1 MKEDKYHERILEYLD
16 GNLTAKKVEELRK
29 RLKEEGIDLSQLDEM
44 EKLVL
49 QLDEIQAPE
58 PQEEMRDQFYRMLE
72 EEKSRIASK
81 QRFLDALIKPVR
93 FFFETTF
100 MPKIAYASLFLMLGI
115 VLGHW
120 IIPDKQLRSQTS
132 MMMEEMQNMKKMMAL
147 TLFDQSNASD
157 RLKAVSFTSELTK
170 PDNRVLESLLK
181 TLNNDANVNV
191 RLASLDALTRQI
203 ENPEVR
209 TGLVKSISNQDSPL
223 VQVAIAE
230 LMIKIQEKSSVPELE
245 KLLQRENLN
254 EVVAEKVTES
264 IKVLI

>member
-1 MKEDKYHERILEYLD
+1 MYHERILEYLN
-16 GNLTAKKVEELRK
+16 GNLTAKQVKELRK
-29 RLKEEGIDLSQLDEM
+29 ILREEGIDLSQLDEM
-44 EKLVL
+44 EKLVQ

-58 PQEEMRDQFYRMLE
+58 PQEEMRDQFYQMLE

-81 QRFLDALIKPVR
+81 QWFFDALIKPVR
-93 FFFETTF
+93 FLLETISLSK
-100 MPKIAYASLFLMLGI
+100 MAYASLFLMLGI
-115 VLGHW
+115 ILGHW

-132 MMMEEMQNMKKMMAL
+132 IMMEEMQNMKKMMAL

-157 RLKAVSFTSELTK
+157 RLKAVSFTSELTI
-170 PDNRVLESLLK
+170 PDDRVLEALLK
-181 TLNNDANVNV
+181 TLNNDPNVNV

-209 TGLVKSISNQDSPL
+209 TGLVQSISNQDSPL
-223 VQVAIAE
+223 VQVAIAG
-230 LMIKIQEKSSVPELE
+230 LMIKIHEKSSVPELE

-264 IKVLI
+264 LKVLI

>member
-1 MKEDKYHERILEYLD
+1 MKEDKYHERILEYLN
-16 GNLTAKKVEELRK
+16 GNLTAKQIEELRK
-29 RLKEEGIDLSQLDEM
+29 RLKEEGFDLSQLNEM
-44 EKLVL
+44 EKLVH

-81 QRFLDALIKPVR
+81 QKFFDILIKPVR

-100 MPKIAYASLFLMLGI
+100 MPKMAYASLFLMLGI

-120 IIPDKQLRSQTS
+120 IMPDKQLQSQTS
-132 MMMEEMQNMKKMMAL
+132 MMMGEMQSMKKMMAL
-147 TLFDQSNASD
+147 TLFDQSDASD
-157 RLKAVSFTSELTK
+157 RLKAVSFTSELTT
-170 PDNRVLESLLK
+170 PDDRVLEALLK
-181 TLNNDANVNV
+181 TLNNDSNVNV
-191 RLASLDALTRQI
+191 RLASLDALTLQI

-209 TGLVKSISNQDSPL
+209 TRLVQSISNQDSPL

-230 LMIKIQEKSSVPELE
+230 LMIKIQEKSSVPELK

-264 IKVLI
+264 LKVLI